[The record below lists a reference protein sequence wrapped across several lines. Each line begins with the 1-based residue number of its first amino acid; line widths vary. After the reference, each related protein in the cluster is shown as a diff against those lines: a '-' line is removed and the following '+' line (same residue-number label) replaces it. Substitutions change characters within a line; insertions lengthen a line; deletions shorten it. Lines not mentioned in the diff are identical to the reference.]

1 MAQSTYGVLH
11 VEGEGVVGYSIPV
24 NLDPLC
30 KAVVRKKCLGGGG
43 GGGGGGGANSCT
55 IMHAKNQL
63 LKTVVKV
70 KVT

>member
-43 GGGGGGGANSCT
+43 GGRTPALSCMQRT
-55 IMHAKNQL
+55 SY
-63 LKTVVKV
+63 
-70 KVT
+70 